1 MNPELQPMISFL
13 VYRIDN
19 GTTTP
24 QDTLLMTQYA
34 SEIQE
39 FRSQRDAQNKMR
51 MDSLRFRVD
60 LMNINKNSQ
69 D

>member
-1 MNPELQPMISFL
+1 MKPELQPMISFL

-24 QDTLLMTQYA
+24 QDVLLMTEYA

-39 FRSQRDAQNKMR
+39 FRRDRDARNQMR

-60 LMNINKNSQ
+60 LMNMNKNSQ

>member
-1 MNPELQPMISFL
+1 MNPELQQIISFL